1 MSFGHSISSSSHEG
15 KSFQDNNLAPLD
27 GRGAAVLDFMG
38 NFYFSYERLDTVARR
53 KLKTQETEI
62 VVTLKDG
69 QVIDQYSRP
78 TTIPKGKV
86 KHLKKHGGCL
96 RLVQTKTGG
105 MQYRKESLSYYNQ
118 LAKQAAPL
126 SNVDNRKTEGQ
137 EDVQQYIH
145 DSVSLLPVNLIISEL
160 KWKYLMRSVV
170 RGKNIM
176 MTGPSGCGKTL
187 AVQSVAKALN
197 GRPYFYFNL
206 GATTDPRSTLIG
218 NTHYSKD
225 KGTFVADAFFVQ
237 AIQTPNAII
246 LMDELTRATPDAWN
260 ILITVLDENQRYL
273 RIDEKPETPT
283 IKVAEGVTFIATAN
297 IGAEYTSTRVLDR
310 AMLDRFAAIVEM
322 EPLSAEDE
330 VKLLSMTYPHLE
342 RTTVASIAAIAA
354 HTRHQVKS
362 DDPKVTTSI
371 SSRLTVEMAGLI
383 YDGFSLGEAAEVCIY
398 PFFSDAGGVDSE
410 RTYMKQLVQKYL
422 PSSSTQDTPWASAQ
436 ENSDMALTA

>member
-1 MSFGHSISSSSHEG
+1 MA
-15 KSFQDNNLAPLD
+15 KRTNAPKQDI
-27 GRGAAVLDFMG
+27 
-38 NFYFSYERLDTVARR
+38 
-53 KLKTQETEI
+53 EI
-62 VVTLKDG
+62 VVALKNGNVVDQFG
-69 QVIDQYSRP
+69 QRVS
-78 TTIPKGKV
+78 IPAGKV
-86 KHLKKHGGCL
+86 KHLMMKGGSL
-96 RLVQTKTGG
+96 RLVHTKTGG
-105 MQYRKESLSYYNQ
+105 IQYRQETASYYNK
-118 LAKQAAPL
+118 LAKAAVPL
-126 SNVDNRKTEGQ
+126 DAMDNRNDEGH
-137 EDVQQYIH
+137 EDVEQYIK
-145 DSVSLLPVNLIISEL
+145 DSVALRPTNLILADL

-218 NTHYSKD
+218 NTHYSKE

-273 RIDEKPETPT
+273 RIDERPDTPT
-283 IKVAEGVTFIATAN
+283 VTVAKGVTFIATAN

-310 AMLDRFAAIVEM
+310 AMLDRFSAIVEM
-322 EPLSAEDE
+322 EPLSKDDE
-330 VKLLSMTYPHLE
+330 MRLLTLTYPNMAEKDL
-342 RTTVASIAAIAA
+342 SAIAEIA
-354 HTRHQVKS
+354 HHTRIQMKS

-371 SSRLTVEMAGLI
+371 SSRLTVEMAGI
-383 YDGFSLGEAAEVCIY
+383 MHDGFTLAEAAEVCIY
-398 PFFSDAGGVDSE
+398 PFFSEAGGVDSE

-422 PSSSTQDTPWASAQ
+422 PATSAGDATPWEHMNTNYSQ
-436 ENSDMALTA
+436 TV

>member
-1 MSFGHSISSSSHEG
+1 MAKRKVVRKVSKKVNKVAEKQMVVRLLDNGMVVDQNG
-15 KSFQDNNLAPLD
+15 KDVTRTVPANKVRVMKRD
-27 GRGAAVLDFMG
+27 GV
-38 NFYFSYERLDTVARR
+38 
-53 KLKTQETEI
+53 
-62 VVTLKDG
+62 
-69 QVIDQYSRP
+69 
-78 TTIPKGKV
+78 
-86 KHLKKHGGCL
+86 CL
-96 RLVQTKTGG
+96 RLVATKTGG
-105 MQYRKESLSYYNQ
+105 EQWRAADMSLYDS
-118 LAKQAAPL
+118 LAKTAAPL
-126 SNVDNRKTEGQ
+126 DVTDNRHDEGH
-137 EDVQQYIH
+137 EDVEKYIRN
-145 DSVSLLPVNLIISEL
+145 SISLRPSTLILSDL

-218 NTHYSKD
+218 NTHYTKD
-225 KGTFVADAFFVQ
+225 KGTFVADSFFVQ
-237 AIQTPNAII
+237 AIQTPNAIV

-283 IKVAEGVTFIATAN
+283 VKVAKGVTFIATAN

-310 AMLDRFAAIVEM
+310 AMLDRFSAIVEM
-322 EPLSAEDE
+322 EPLSKDDE
-330 VKLLSMTYPHLE
+330 LTLLRMTYPTMDRAPLN
-342 RTTVASIAAIAA
+342 SIAEIAD
-354 HTRHQVKS
+354 HTRKQVKS

-383 YDGFSLGEAAEVCIY
+383 YDGFNLGEAAEVCIY

-422 PSSSTQDTPWASAQ
+422 PSTLSADTPWDANLSGNTDTNYAM
-436 ENSDMALTA
+436 NA